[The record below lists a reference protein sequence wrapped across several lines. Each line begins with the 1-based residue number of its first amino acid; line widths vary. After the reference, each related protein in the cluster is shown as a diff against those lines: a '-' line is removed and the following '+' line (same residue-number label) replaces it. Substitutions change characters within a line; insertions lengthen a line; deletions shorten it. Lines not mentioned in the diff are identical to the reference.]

1 MIQTLEGAIVIVDLH
16 AKRGIGRERYKLGG
30 IKVRSRNMYRLR
42 RDMWGCK
49 CRWRSRWGIGG
60 SIGGGID
67 RGICGVQVDS
77 SSQ

>member
-1 MIQTLEGAIVIVDLH
+1 
-16 AKRGIGRERYKLGG
+16 
-30 IKVRSRNMYRLR
+30 
-42 RDMWGCK
+42 MWGCK

-67 RGICGVQVDS
+67 RGIRGVQVDS